1 MKVTPIARQLI
12 ACRHFA
18 LSNPKQIIWTAGAI
32 FLEGYARVQ
41 GYLDYRSKREHHIW
55 QAVASTKDLEAGQR
69 KVRRICNAQSVIVF
83 RFIIEG
89 AKHNDIN
96 REREEHE
103 ATEAARK
110 LLPLLRSK
118 VRKEDNLSIN
128 GPGVMTAVIRAEQQG
143 AEIVA
148 QRIKTAVESSKVRVG
163 TRGREVKVTI
173 AYSSLTFA
181 SKAPNGNMIVSGPLV
196 DEQMVASI
204 EANTQK

>member
-1 MKVTPIARQLI
+1 M
-12 ACRHFA
+12 
-18 LSNPKQIIWTAGAI
+18 WTFGTI
-32 FLEGYARVQ
+32 VLEGYARVQ
-41 GYLDYRSKREHHIW
+41 GYFDYRRKLEHHVW
-55 QAVASTKDLEAGQR
+55 QAVASTKDLEAGHR

-89 AKHNDIN
+89 AKNNDIN

-103 ATEAARK
+103 ATEVARK
-110 LLPLLRSK
+110 LLPLLRTRI
-118 VRKEDNLSIN
+118 RKEDNLSIN

-148 QRIKTAVESSKVRVG
+148 QRIKTAVESSTVRVG

-181 SKAPNGNMIVSGPLV
+181 SKASNGSMTVSGPLLH
-196 DEQMVASI
+196 EQLVAS
-204 EANTQK
+204 NTPNNEV